1 MDPVALVK
9 RHQQL
14 RTARQSHVEDIW
26 RACFDHTYP
35 ARGSQLYL
43 GGSTAGTYNASLGNA
58 ATKQAELMDAT
69 GTDSAR
75 VLASALVSA
84 LVPSNSRWFELEIDD
99 ADDEGRQWLEDSA
112 ETIWRNIH
120 ASNFDAVVYEAM
132 LDQVCAGMG
141 PLFVDESPD
150 GGYRFTHWPL
160 SQCYFASSQPGGPV
174 DVVHR
179 ELAMTGEQALREYGD
194 ALSDQAK
201 GKAQAKPDDPL
212 QFVWA
217 LYPRPLEMQA
227 PPFAK
232 GLPYASCHV
241 ELQTRKLVRESGY
254 HELPAI
260 VPRWQVLPDSVY
272 AIGPVF
278 EALPDL
284 RTLNELVRLQMMGM
298 DLAVA
303 GMWIA
308 ADDGVLNPRTVK
320 IGPRKIIVA
329 NDVNSM
335 KELKSSG
342 NLQASLMEIERLQRA
357 IRRSLMADQLTPQ
370 DGPAMTATE
379 VHVRVELIRQLLGPL
394 YGRMQSEF
402 LQPLVARCFG
412 LAYRA
417 GVLAPPP
424 ESLRGRTWRL
434 KYVSPLARAQ
444 RMVEVSAM
452 DRYEQSL
459 AAIAAIRPEVL
470 DNYDWDEAARAKGE
484 ALGVPQRLLVDV
496 AQRDAARTAAQEQA
510 AAAQQAATM
519 QAMSNPDNQAPMAS
533 AAQMMR

>member
-9 RHQQL
+9 RHQQM
-14 RTARQSHVEDIW
+14 RSARQSHVEEIW
-26 RACFDHTYP
+26 RSCFDHTYP
-35 ARGSQLYL
+35 ARGTQLHL
-43 GGSTAGTYNASLGNA
+43 GGSPGTHNAGLGTA
-58 ATKQAELMDAT
+58 ATKQSELMDAT

-84 LVPSNSRWFELEIDD
+84 LVPSNSRWFELEIDGI
-99 ADDEGRQWLEDSA
+99 DDQGKGWLEDA
-112 ETIWRNIH
+112 ADTVWKNIH

-141 PLFVDESPD
+141 PLFVDESPE

-160 SQCYFASSQPGGPV
+160 SQCYFASSQQGGPI
-174 DVVHR
+174 DVAHR
-179 ELAMTGEQALREYGD
+179 ELHMTGEQALREYGD
-194 ALSDQAK
+194 ALSDQALA
-201 GKAQAKPDDPL
+201 KARTKPDDPI

-217 LYPRPLEMQA
+217 LYPRPVEQQA

-241 ELQTRKLVRESGY
+241 ELATRKLVRESGY

-284 RTLNELVRLQMMGM
+284 RTLNELIRLQMMGM
-298 DLAVA
+298 DIAVA

-342 NLQASLMEIERLQRA
+342 NLQASLMEVERLQRA
-357 IRRSLMADQLTPQ
+357 IRRVLMADQLTPQ

-379 VHVRVELIRQLLGPL
+379 VHVRVELVRQLLGPL

-417 GVLAPPP
+417 GALAPPP

-459 AAIAAIRPEVL
+459 AAIAAVRPEVL
-470 DNYDWDEAARAKGE
+470 DNYDWDAAARAKGE

-510 AAAQQAATM
+510 AAAQQAATL
-519 QAMSNPDNQAPMAS
+519 QAMGQPDNAAQMAS
-533 AAQMMR
+533 AAAMM